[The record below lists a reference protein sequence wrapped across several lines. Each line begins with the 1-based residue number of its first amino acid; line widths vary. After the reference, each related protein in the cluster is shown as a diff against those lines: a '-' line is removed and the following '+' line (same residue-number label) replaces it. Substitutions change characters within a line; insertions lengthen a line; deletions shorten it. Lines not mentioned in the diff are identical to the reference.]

1 MRKVLFMPK
10 EGEQIKLRN
19 FEMKRSQ
26 GLGVWLRQLSGLSLI
41 FMMASLSSCHEMS
54 DTINESD
61 RILSQYTIGSSL
73 DSLRISEDQIIFR
86 LENKRGWNAADM
98 NVVLKGYGQPKKF
111 VRNNHTLLLLG
122 RGEYAV
128 YLYFDIGDKLVDKE
142 IVGT

>member
-26 GLGVWLRQLSGLSLI
+26 GLGLWLRQLSGLSLI